1 MIGSFLHFDQGS
13 QSSRS
18 RWSQCCIVGNWTC
31 FSFFLR
37 GSVLTHSLRTRV
49 SCGGQATVTRMCQS
63 VCRAIVIKLLFLW
76 RVRTSWPWEKEH
88 SRWADARHR
97 AGWQVLCRAE
107 SCVCV
112 LLARWQPWTTTSQVW
127 MHLCPS
133 FPAVSPLL
141 PSSKYI
147 KGLKC
152 IICSAGVGVFRGVW
166 GPDTPC

>member
-1 MIGSFLHFDQGS
+1 MIGCFLHFDQGS
-13 QSSRS
+13 QSSKS
-18 RWSQCCIVGNWTC
+18 RWSRCCIVGNWTC

-112 LLARWQPWTTTSQVW
+112 CVCVCCWRDGNHEPQHPRFECICVP
-127 MHLCPS
+127 H
-133 FPAVSPLL
+133 FL
-141 PSSKYI
+141 PSLHS
-147 KGLKC
+147 C
-152 IICSAGVGVFRGVW
+152 CPVN
-166 GPDTPC
+166 T